1 MGGLREEAGT
11 REGNGATENVPIS
24 ELYVQLALPQA
35 LRMAEDGGGSKGE
48 ERHADFHLGICPEVS
63 CPSHPFHIKHMQM
76 ATVINS
82 DNDRVSI

>member
-1 MGGLREEAGT
+1 MGGLREEADT
-11 REGNGATENVPIS
+11 REGNRATENVPIS
-24 ELYVQLALPQA
+24 ELYVQLALP
-35 LRMAEDGGGSKGE
+35 RGPKDGRGQGESKSE
-48 ERHADFHLGICPEVS
+48 ERHADFQLGICPEVS